1 MQQMV
6 GEEQEWEGRFCYRK
20 SIGTAVSKFM
30 NVQDDYSMEHKSNTA
45 PLYEALLAYRDSG
58 QRSFHVPGHKNGQ
71 VYCRLLEQAEQ
82 QQSDR
87 GVVDDHRNEGEVK
100 RKRGMGLSLH
110 DEEECFRQAEEQR
123 EGNEIGG
130 LTAPNEHGS
139 DGSAAAVVPVNAF
152 LEMMRLDVTE
162 ISGTD
167 DLHHPEGAILEAQ
180 QLAADCFGAEESF
193 FLVGGSTAGNLSLLL
208 TVCNEPNS
216 LVLVQRNVHKSVI
229 HGLMLAGARAVF
241 LEPWVDP
248 ASGLAVMPS
257 LETVQVAV
265 QAYPEAKAVLVTLP
279 NYYGMG
285 ADLTPMAEVCHAAGM
300 PLLVDEA
307 HGAHY
312 GQHPEL
318 PASAL
323 SCGADGVVQ
332 STHKM
337 LSAFTMGA
345 MLHVQGPRLNR
356 SLLRQR
362 LAMVQSSS
370 PSYPVMAS
378 LDLARRL
385 LHTQGA
391 NAFTAGL
398 AAVDAFKRGLA
409 ELPRFRLLQPAQL
422 LQQESPAGA
431 KPAAGGKSE
440 AAAAPG
446 RPEAVPAAALPLAAG
461 YSAQDPFKAV
471 IYDGTGVLS
480 GYGLQQQ
487 LEACG
492 CVPEMSDERYVVL
505 LFSLG
510 STLRDA
516 EHLLQALRQI
526 NLEQEQSQSLDEQ
539 SQRYTKEAENYIS
552 TWNNFQEGTP
562 FSEPIPFTLQPI
574 MEEDTTE
581 VSIENC
587 VGLRSAEMVIPYPPG
602 IPLVYAGERISASMA
617 ARIKLLRDEGA
628 RFHGVS
634 DTSLQSLKIIRE

>member
-1 MQQMV
+1 
-6 GEEQEWEGRFCYRK
+6 
-20 SIGTAVSKFM
+20 
-30 NVQDDYSMEHKSNTA
+30 MEHKSNTA

-71 VYCRLLEQAEQ
+71 VYRRLLEQADQ
-82 QQSDR
+82 QQLD
-87 GVVDDHRNEGEVK
+87 GGAGEIHRNEDQAKGK
-100 RKRGMGLSLH
+100 QSLGRLVTGGG
-110 DEEECFRQAEEQR
+110 ECFRQAEEQGHGSENR
-123 EGNEIGG
+123 G
-130 LTAPNEHGS
+130 LTNHAGNGT
-139 DGSAAAVVPVNAF
+139 DGSAAEVVPVSAF
-152 LEMMRLDVTE
+152 LEMMRLDITE

-167 DLHHPEGAILEAQ
+167 DLHHPEGVILEAQ

-257 LETVQVAV
+257 LETVQAAV
-265 QAYPEAKAVLVTLP
+265 QSYPEAKAVLVTLP

-285 ADLTPMAEVCHAAGM
+285 ADLKPIAEVCHEAGM

-422 LQQESPAGA
+422 LQQEPPAGA

-440 AAAAPG
+440 AAAGSPG
-446 RPEAVPAAALPLAAG
+446 RPEAVPAAALPSAAG
-461 YSAQDPFKAV
+461 YTAQDPFKAV

-505 LFSLG
+505 LFTLG

-516 EHLLQALRQI
+516 KHLLQALHQI
-526 NLEQEQSQSLDEQ
+526 SLANEQAHSLPST
-539 SQRYTKEAENYIS
+539 SQRLTKEASKYIS
-552 TWNNFQEGTP
+552 TWNNVQEGTP
-562 FSEPIPFTLQPI
+562 FSEPIPFSLQPI

-581 VSIENC
+581 VSIEKC
-587 VGLRSAEMVIPYPPG
+587 IGLRSAEMVIPYPPG
-602 IPLVYAGERISASMA
+602 IPLVYAGERISAAMIT
-617 ARIKLLRDEGA
+617 RIKLLRDEGA

-634 DTSLQSLKIIRE
+634 DTSLQSLKIIRELLSLEDTL

>member
-1 MQQMV
+1 
-6 GEEQEWEGRFCYRK
+6 
-20 SIGTAVSKFM
+20 
-30 NVQDDYSMEHKSNTA
+30 MEHKSNTA
-45 PLYEALLAYRDSG
+45 PLYEALLTYRDSG

-71 VYCRLLEQAEQ
+71 VYQRLLEQRLERSVTEVECSPQDKEQ
-82 QQSDR
+82 GQ
-87 GVVDDHRNEGEVK
+87 GIE
-100 RKRGMGLSLH
+100 
-110 DEEECFRQAEEQR
+110 A
-123 EGNEIGG
+123 GG
-130 LTAPNEHGS
+130 LTIHGG
-139 DGSAAAVVPVNAF
+139 DEAEGSATDVVPVSAF

-167 DLHHPEGAILEAQ
+167 DLHHPEGVILEAQ

-257 LETVQVAV
+257 LETVQAAV

-285 ADLTPMAEVCHAAGM
+285 ADLTPIAEVCHEAGM
-300 PLLVDEA
+300 ALLVDEA

-312 GQHPEL
+312 GQHPDL

-345 MLHVQGPRLNR
+345 MLHVQGPRMNR

-385 LHTQGA
+385 LHVQGA
-391 NAFTAGL
+391 NTFTAGL

-409 ELPRFRLLQPAQL
+409 ELPRFQMLQPAEL
-422 LQQESPAGA
+422 LQQEPPAGA
-431 KPAAGGKSE
+431 KPATGGKFE
-440 AAAAPG
+440 AAAVAG
-446 RPEAVPAAALPLAAG
+446 RPEALPAAALPLAAG
-461 YSAQDPFKAV
+461 YTAQDPFKAV
-471 IYDGTGVLS
+471 IYDGTGALS

-510 STLRDA
+510 STISDA

-526 NLEQEQSQSLDEQ
+526 SLAQEQSQSFGEQ
-539 SQRYTKEAENYIS
+539 SQRFEKKSENYIS

-562 FSEPIPFTLQPI
+562 FSEPIPFSLQPI
-574 MEEDTTE
+574 NEEDTAE
-581 VSIENC
+581 VSIEKC
-587 VGLRSAEMVIPYPPG
+587 EGLRSAEMVIPYPPG
-602 IPLVYAGERISASMA
+602 IPLVYPGERISPSMT

-628 RFHGVS
+628 RFHGVANN
-634 DTSLQSLKIIRE
+634 SLQTLKIIRE